1 MPEPTL
7 ANGVASVDGLANRTA
22 TADAARLS
30 ADRRAFH
37 ESEARYQA
45 VAENM
50 GDGLVITT
58 LDDVILDVN
67 PRLLELTGHDR
78 ASLVGRV
85 AFEVFNLPGN
95 DTEMRA
101 RNAERAA
108 GRGGNYLIQLRRK
121 DDSCFWAEITGAPLR
136 DEHGKIYGTIGVVR
150 DATERLAR
158 ERALRESEARLRT
171 IFAAEPECVKIV
183 SSDWELLDMNP
194 AGLAM
199 LEVDSVATAK
209 QRPLIEWVAPEHR
222 AGFLAFHQEVLAGS
236 SGTFRFR
243 IIGATGT
250 ERWMDT
256 HAVPMRDTT
265 GRVTALLA
273 ITRDISQQHH
283 AEQRR
288 ASLEAQLRQAQ
299 KVEAIGTLA
308 GGIAHDFNNILGAIL
323 AYTDVAR
330 MDAAAH
336 PPIVASLDEVN
347 RAALRAADLVRQILT
362 FSRRQPPSRAVVR
375 LPSVIAEV
383 FKLIRPTLPATI
395 ELESKLDENV
405 GSVLADTTQ
414 IHQVL
419 VNLTTN
425 ASHAIGL
432 RPGRIEISLT
442 AVLVDQEW
450 ADRAPDLQPGPYAR
464 LTVRDTGDGMDEK
477 ILGRIFD
484 PFFTT
489 KAPGQGTGLGLG
501 VVLGIVREHDGAIR
515 VHSQRGV
522 GTAFEIFLPVVE
534 PLPAEEL
541 AEASAVDMPLPRG
554 QGQRILF
561 VDDEAPLC
569 FVGAAMLRRLNYQPT
584 TFTDPQA
591 ALAAFRADPAAWDL
605 VITDLTMPG
614 MTGITLAEEL
624 ICLRPD
630 LKVLMAT
637 GYSGTWT
644 PETVRHVG
652 FQDLM
657 MKPLTQQVLAHT
669 VHRTLKPNPRTPR
682 TS

>member
-7 ANGVASVDGLANRTA
+7 AEIVAPTDGAA
-22 TADAARLS
+22 PGDAARLM

-67 PRLLELTGHDR
+67 PRLLEITGHDR

-85 AFEVFNLPGN
+85 ACEVFNLPGT

-108 GRGGNYLIQLRRK
+108 GRGGSYQIQLRRK
-121 DDSCFWAEITGAPLR
+121 DGSCFWAEITGAPLR
-136 DEHGKIYGTIGVVR
+136 DAHGKIYGTIGVVR

-199 LEVDSVATAK
+199 LEVDSVAGAK

-222 AGFLAFHQEVLAGS
+222 AGFLAFHQQVLAGS
-236 SGTFRFR
+236 SGTFQFR

-256 HAVPMRDTT
+256 HAVPMRDST

-273 ITRDISQQHH
+273 ITRDISQQQH

-330 MDAAAH
+330 MDAAEQ
-336 PPIVASLDEVN
+336 PPILASLNEVN

-362 FSRRQPPSRAVVR
+362 FSRRQPPSRAVVG
-375 LPSVIAEV
+375 LPAVIAEV

-395 ELESKLDENV
+395 QLETDLDGRV

-414 IHQVL
+414 LHQVL

-425 ASHAIGL
+425 ASHAIGT
-432 RPGRIEISLT
+432 RPGRIEIGLA
-442 AVLVDQEW
+442 AVLVDSEW
-450 ADRAPDLQPGPYAR
+450 ASRAPDLQPGPYAR

-477 ILGRIFD
+477 TLSRIFD

-489 KAPGQGTGLGLG
+489 KPPGHGTGLGLG
-501 VVLGIVREHDGAIR
+501 VVLGIVQEHDGAIR
-515 VHSQRGV
+515 VHSQPGV
-522 GTAFEIFLPVVE
+522 GTTFEVFLPVVE
-534 PLPAEEL
+534 SLPAEVP
-541 AEASAVDMPLPRG
+541 AVDEPLPRG

-569 FVGAAMLRRLNYQPT
+569 LVGAAMLRRLNYQPT
-584 TFTDPQA
+584 TLTDPQA
-591 ALAAFRADPAAWDL
+591 ALVAFRADPAVWDL

-614 MTGITLAEEL
+614 MTGITLAEKL
-624 ICLRPD
+624 LGLRPD
-630 LKVLMAT
+630 LKILMAT

-644 PETVRHVG
+644 SETVRHVG
-652 FQDLM
+652 FQGLM
-657 MKPLTQQVLAHT
+657 MKPLTQQALAHA
-669 VHRTLKPNPRTPR
+669 VQRTLHTNSRTPR
-682 TS
+682 PA